1 MKLKKDR
8 SVRNKIASNVVV
20 QIYVSMRAFSAE
32 AGKAGKPFS
41 GLLLFFQKC

>member
-8 SVRNKIASNVVV
+8 SVRNKIASNEVVP
-20 QIYVSMRAFSAE
+20 IYVSMRPFSAE

-41 GLLLFFQKC
+41 GLLLFFQKW